1 MDSTCLQEG
10 NANNNQSNSTFTSSC
25 LGDFFF
31 LFPKSDSL
39 YTALS
44 LQFLSFTGGQVAFC
58 WFSEMLSSLVS
69 VNFFFSEVPLA
80 SFDQVWSAG
89 ASFPNFSVIFGSV
102 GV

>member
-44 LQFLSFTGGQVAFC
+44 LQFLSFTGG
-58 WFSEMLSSLVS
+58 
-69 VNFFFSEVPLA
+69 
-80 SFDQVWSAG
+80 
-89 ASFPNFSVIFGSV
+89 
-102 GV
+102 